1 MLAIRRARDRGHA
14 NHGWLESWHTF
25 SFADYFDPAQMGF
38 GALRVI
44 NDDRIAPAQGFGT
57 HPHRDMEIIT
67 YMLEGTLEHQDS
79 MGHRRALHTG
89 EVQRM
94 TAGTGLTH
102 SEFNASETEPV
113 HLLQIW
119 IEPERRGLTPE
130 YEQKPFLLED
140 GPAHFRL
147 IASPDGRDGSL
158 TIHQDVSLYAAV
170 LKEDDTL
177 EHRFAPGRRGYLQ
190 VATGDLVLDGHLL
203 RAGDGVRISQQER
216 IALGSPK
223 RAEILLFD
231 LP

>member
-1 MLAIRRARDRGHA
+1 MLTIRRARDRGYA

-25 SFADYFDPAQMGF
+25 SFADYFDPTQMGY
-38 GALRVI
+38 GVLRVI

-67 YMLEGTLEHQDS
+67 YMLEGTLAHQDS
-79 MGHRRALHTG
+79 MGHRQAIRRG

-94 TAGTGLTH
+94 TAGTGVTH

-119 IEPERRGLTPE
+119 IEPDRRGLTPE
-130 YEQKPFLLED
+130 YEQKSFSLEEE
-140 GPAHFRL
+140 PSRFCV
-147 IASPDGRDGSL
+147 IASPNGRDGSL
-158 TIHQDVSLYAAV
+158 TIHQDVTVYAAV
-170 LKEDDTL
+170 LKEDDIL

-203 RAGDGVRISQQER
+203 HAGDGVRIAQQEK